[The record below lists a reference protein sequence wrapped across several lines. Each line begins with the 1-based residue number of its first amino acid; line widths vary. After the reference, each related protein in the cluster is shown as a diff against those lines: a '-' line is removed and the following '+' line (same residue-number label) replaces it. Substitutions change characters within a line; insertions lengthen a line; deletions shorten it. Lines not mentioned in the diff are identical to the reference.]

1 MNRFLKILITILI
14 LCLYTHNFSYAYEFE
29 NAVSNK
35 EHIYRNSST
44 SVYAINPGVYDAAGN
59 NYPGYRGTNQLII
72 YTPEYGKKTGTNE
85 FGTEA
90 IVINGYVTS
99 ISGADSLI
107 PYNGFVIS
115 GHGRAK
121 EWINQNVTI
130 GAKIVVDPY
139 LKTITSYITP
149 ESYIFE
155 ANEKIKEIFSIMKYY
170 AYRNIPYD
178 YTTSVDYL
186 QKSRKSLMQAVR
198 AKEVSKKYST
208 AAIESADTAIENA
221 IPYYEHELKGVWIR
235 PTEKNKKEIENTL
248 DKLKDAGINTIFLE
262 TYYHSKTI
270 YPSNVLERY
279 GLTNQRQEFV
289 GFDPLMIWITEAHK
303 RKMKLNVWFESFY
316 VGNDNPSYMPL
327 HILNVYPQWA
337 NTTKEKYAQK
347 GPVSS
352 LTEHNGYFLDPANPR
367 VQDFLLAIIDE
378 ILTKYQ
384 PDGINLDY
392 IRYPQTVDKAS
403 FNYENANWGYT
414 QYARDDFKSQYG
426 IDPVDIKKG
435 TQEWNI
441 WAKYRQNKVTDF
453 VRQVNE
459 MINKKNYRTK
469 LTAVIFPDRQ
479 RSLDTKMQDWR
490 TWSYQ
495 NYVNGFTPLLLSCDY
510 ATAKSLLQD
519 IKNNSNPFTEVYAGI
534 FVSFM
539 NGSKDDMLRQIHM
552 TRQLDAKGV
561 VIFDYS
567 HFAKTYMDA
576 VSQSAFTPLS
586 DKTMKKINTGE
597 ISNLKLQNYL
607 DKAIKDFY
615 MEEMVINQAL
625 NQKQEQRK
633 LQTNNFENNFE
644 KVNKTNVNYQK
655 KEIILSPELQQ
666 GRKKDAKS
674 NSL

>member
-1 MNRFLKILITILI
+1 MNKFLKIIISILLI
-14 LCLYTHNFSYAYEFE
+14 CLFTGNFAFSYDFE
-29 NAVSNK
+29 NTISNK
-35 EHIYRNSST
+35 EYIYKNSST
-44 SVYAINPGVYDAAGN
+44 TINSINPGVYDAAGN
-59 NYPGYRGTNQLII
+59 TYPGYRGVNQLVI

-155 ANEKIKEIFSIMKYY
+155 DNEKIKEIFSLMKYY
-170 AYRNIPYD
+170 AYRNVPYD
-178 YTTSVDYL
+178 YTTSVEYL
-186 QKSRKSLMQAVR
+186 QKSKKALMQAVR
-198 AKEVSKKYST
+198 GSKEVSKKHST
-208 AAIESADTAIENA
+208 AAIENADIAIENA
-221 IPYYEHELKGVWIR
+221 IPYYENELKGVWLR
-235 PTEKNKKEIENTL
+235 PVEKNKKEIENTL
-248 DKLKDAGINTIFLE
+248 DELEEAGINTIFLE
-262 TYYHSKTI
+262 TYYHAKTI

-303 RKMKLNVWFESFY
+303 RNMKLYIWFESFY
-316 VGNDNPSYMPL
+316 VGNDNPNYNPI

-347 GPVSS
+347 GPISS
-352 LTEHNGYFLDPANPR
+352 AIEHNGYFLDPANPR
-367 VQDFLLAIIDE
+367 VQDFLLALIDE
-378 ILTKYQ
+378 IITKYE

-392 IRYPQTVDKAS
+392 IRYPQTVGKNS
-403 FNYENANWGYT
+403 SNYENANWGYT
-414 QYARDDFKSQYG
+414 QYARDDFKALYN
-426 IDPVDIKKG
+426 IDPIEIKKG
-435 TQEWNI
+435 TPEWET
-441 WAKYRQNKVTDF
+441 WAKYRQGKISDF
-453 VRQVNE
+453 VRMVSE
-459 MINKKNYRTK
+459 MVNKKSSKINI
-469 LTAVIFPDRQ
+469 TAVIFPDRQ
-479 RSLDTKMQDWR
+479 KSLDTKMQDWK
-490 TWSYQ
+490 TWSYK

-519 IKNNSNPFTEVYAGI
+519 IKNNSNPFTNIYAGI

-539 NGSKDDMLRQIHM
+539 NGSKDDMLKQIHM
-552 TRQLDAKGV
+552 SRQLDARGV
-561 VIFDYS
+561 VIFDYN
-567 HFAKTYMDA
+567 HFTKDYMNV
-576 VSQSAFTPLS
+576 VSQSAFKPLS
-586 DKTMKKINTGE
+586 DKTLKKIKSGD
-597 ISNLKLQNYL
+597 ISNMKLQKYL
-607 DKAIKDFY
+607 DKAVKDFY

-625 NQKQEQRK
+625 NQKQERRK
-633 LQTNNFENNFE
+633 SQENKLKQINNNN
-644 KVNKTNVNYQK
+644 YHK

-666 GRKKDAKS
+666 GMNKK
-674 NSL
+674 